1 MKAWKNIPLY
11 IKIFILML
19 IGAVVGYIVGP
30 DIAVVSFLGDI
41 YIALLKM
48 LVVPLVFFSLVCGVT
63 QLADPKE
70 FGKLGGS
77 IMI

>member
-30 DIAVVSFLGDI
+30 DIAVV
-41 YIALLKM
+41 
-48 LVVPLVFFSLVCGVT
+48 
-63 QLADPKE
+63 
-70 FGKLGGS
+70 
-77 IMI
+77 

>member
-1 MKAWKNIPLY
+1 MKAWKKVPLY

-19 IGAVVGYIVGP
+19 LGAIVGYIVGP
-30 DIAVVSFLGDI
+30 DIAAVAFLGNI

-70 FGKLGGS
+70 FGKPSWS
-77 IMI
+77 IT